1 VRCPSLGLS
10 ALALA
15 LGLAAVADGASTS
28 TTLDFVTFDGI
39 DYVRFIDE
47 PGRALTRADLGVEFG
62 TVGCSIGEDSRAC
75 SYGVDAGA
83 AFMPAGTRMYA
94 VRGYATEFRL
104 AAAWRDRLFLYQAWR
119 NPRARVGRDLWDI
132 AGRVRAIDVQRRDGP
147 RAPREATRPARV
159 ASAQDV
165 EALVEMMLSGSMR
178 RPTAHAAGEPEY
190 WLTIWLAD
198 GTTLGRP
205 YYADTGELLGGL
217 VVAPEFR
224 ALLERQLAGRR
235 GAG

>member
-1 VRCPSLGLS
+1 LRRPSLGLS

-15 LGLAAVADGASTS
+15 LGLVAGADGAGTS

-47 PGRALTRADLGVEFG
+47 PGRELTRADLGEEFG
-62 TVGCSIGEDSRAC
+62 TVACSIGEDSRAC

-83 AFMPAGTRMYA
+83 AFMPAGTRVYA

-119 NPRARVGRDLWDI
+119 NPRARVGRDLFDI
-132 AGRVRAIDVQRRDGP
+132 AGRVRAIDVQRRDGA
-147 RAPREATRPARV
+147 RGPREAARPAPV
-159 ASAQDV
+159 AS
-165 EALVEMMLSGSMR
+165 
-178 RPTAHAAGEPEY
+178 PTPHAAGELEY

-205 YYADTGELLGGL
+205 YYADTGELMGGL
-217 VVAPEFR
+217 AVPAEFR
-224 ALLERQLAGRR
+224 VLLERHLTG
-235 GAG
+235 

>member
-1 VRCPSLGLS
+1 MRRRRLGLG

-15 LGLAAVADGASTS
+15 LGLVAVADGASTS

-47 PGRALTRADLGVEFG
+47 PGRELTRADLGAEFG
-62 TVGCSIGEDSRAC
+62 TVACSIGEDPRAC

-147 RAPREATRPARV
+147 RAPREATRPAPV
-159 ASAQDV
+159 ASARDV
-165 EALVEMMLSGSMR
+165 EALVEMILRGTMR
-178 RPTAHAAGEPEY
+178 RPTPHAAGEPEY

-205 YYADTGELLGGL
+205 YYGDTGELMGGL
-217 VVAPEFR
+217 AVPPEFR
-224 ALLERQLAGRR
+224 VLLDRHLTG
-235 GAG
+235 

>member
-1 VRCPSLGLS
+1 MKLRSLGPS

-15 LGLAAVADGASTS
+15 VGLVAVADGASRS

-39 DYVRFIDE
+39 DYIRFIDE
-47 PGRALTRADLGVEFG
+47 PGRELTPVDLGMEFG
-62 TVGCSIGEDSRAC
+62 TVGCSIGEDFRAC

-119 NPRARVGRDLWDI
+119 NPRARVGRDLLDI
-132 AGRVRAIDVQRRDGP
+132 AGRVRAIDVERRDAA
-147 RAPREATRPARV
+147 RAPREATRPASV
-159 ASAQDV
+159 ASPQDV
-165 EALVEMMLSGSMR
+165 EALIGMMLRGTIR
-178 RPTAHAAGEPEY
+178 RPTPHATGAPEY
-190 WLTIWLAD
+190 WLTIWLTD

-205 YYADTGELLGGL
+205 YYADTGELMGGL
-217 VVAPEFR
+217 AVPAEFR
-224 ALLERQLAGRR
+224 VLLERHLAG
-235 GAG
+235 